1 MTADSAAPIRVL
13 VVDDHPTMRYGLRV
27 FLTAQ
32 PDMVCIG
39 EADSG
44 ERAVQLCRKLQPD
57 VVLIDVV
64 MPGMDGPTA
73 IANIRAEMPHIRLIA
88 LTTFSEADLAQKA
101 IRAGAASYLLKSIS
115 TVELAAAVRDA
126 ARGRHTFSPEVTQAL
141 AEAASNRP
149 QPPTSH
155 LSERELEVLRLV
167 AEGKTDLEIGHD
179 LHITKSTARF
189 HLKNIFAKLGAS
201 NRTEAVHIAASDK
214 LI

>member
-1 MTADSAAPIRVL
+1 MIADSAAPIRVL
-13 VVDDHPTMRYGLRV
+13 VVDDHPTMRYGLRI

-32 PDMVCIG
+32 RDMVCIG
-39 EADSG
+39 EAESG
-44 ERAVQLCRKLQPD
+44 ERAVQMCRKLQPD

-73 IANIRAEMPHIRLIA
+73 IANIRAEMPRIHLIT
-88 LTTFSEADLAQKA
+88 LTTFCEVGLAQKA
-101 IRAGAASYLLKSIS
+101 IRAGAASYLLKTIS
-115 TVELAAAVRDA
+115 TVELAAVRGA

-141 AEAASNRP
+141 AEATPNHQ
-149 QPPTSH
+149 QPPAQH

-167 AEGKTDLEIGHD
+167 AEGKTDAEIAYA

-189 HLKNIFAKLGAS
+189 HLKSIFAKLGAS
-201 NRTEAVHIAASDK
+201 NRTEAVHIAATDQ